1 MKNKGYA
8 KFWGASKVHYGRCA
22 SGVLKTLHEMWKLT
36 HDVWK
41 VCAGRDKCARS
52 VKMSAWTVHEAW
64 KQFTHHEFHV
74 TNNTNHLNR
83 YTCAYNLCQCCIMAD
98 VQVAYWKPYMKCE
111 NLRMTYEKSARGVTN
126 VREAWKWVHELCMK
140 RGNNLRITSF
150 MSLII
155 PTTWTDTLVHI
166 TYVNVVL
173 FLLGADFCSR
183 SSYFIS
189 GGTQKQGD
197 NFFCFIYKTLYER
210 GLGLPWLSRV

>member
-1 MKNKGYA
+1 MHLFCISIVFIFSWDGCNTQEKWKTKVMQN
-8 KFWGASKVHYGRCA
+8 FGAQVRC
-22 SGVLKTLHEMWKLT
+22 
-36 HDVWK
+36 
-41 VCAGRDKCARS
+41 
-52 VKMSAWTVHEAW
+52 
-64 KQFTHHEFHV
+64 
-74 TNNTNHLNR
+74 
-83 YTCAYNLCQCCIMAD
+83 IIAD